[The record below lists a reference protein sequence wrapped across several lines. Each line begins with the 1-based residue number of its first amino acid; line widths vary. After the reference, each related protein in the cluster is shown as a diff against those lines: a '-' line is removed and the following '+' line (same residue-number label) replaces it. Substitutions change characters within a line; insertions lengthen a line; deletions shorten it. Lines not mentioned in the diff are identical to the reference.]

1 MTAAS
6 LARIDQRATDLVSVP
21 RATLEHAWMDVQ
33 AEALEVRRE
42 LGRALQ
48 DKIAD
53 RDPWPRIGAADRRLI
68 RLHDRARQR
77 AAEAA
82 GITFI
87 APGQQTLPLLDG
99 CGPDNRSTA

>member
-1 MTAAS
+1 VTVALDRRS
-6 LARIDQRATDLVSVP
+6 HDLITMP
-21 RATLEHAWMDVQ
+21 RSTLEGDWMDVQ
-33 AEALEVRRE
+33 AEAFEVRRE

-53 RDPWPRIGAADRRLI
+53 RDPWPRLGAADRRLI

-87 APGQQTLPLLDG
+87 SPGQTELPLADG
-99 CGPDNRSTA
+99 CFDDHSTA

>member
-1 MTAAS
+1 MTAAT
-6 LARIDQRATDLVSVP
+6 LARLDQRAADLVTVP
-21 RATLEHAWMDVQ
+21 RAALEGDYMDFQ
-33 AEALEVRRE
+33 AETFEVRRE

-48 DKIAD
+48 DKIAH
-53 RDPWPRIGAADRRLI
+53 RDPWPRLYAADRRLI

-87 APGQQTLPLLDG
+87 SPGQMPLPDSCFDG
-99 CGPDNRSTA
+99 KSTA

>member
-1 MTAAS
+1 VTAAILTRPDGRS
-6 LARIDQRATDLVSVP
+6 HDLVSVP
-21 RATLEHAWMDVQ
+21 RASLEGDWMDVQ
-33 AEALEVRRE
+33 AEAFEVRRE

-53 RDPWPRIGAADRRLI
+53 RDPWPRIGVADRRLI

-77 AAEAA
+77 AAEDA

-87 APGQQTLPLLDG
+87 SPGQMPLPDG
-99 CGPDNRSTA
+99 CFDPDDRSA